1 MAKKISKTGLNLIKE
16 FEGCYLKAYKDPVGV
31 WTIGYGIT
39 NSDKSITGTSI
50 YSGLEIS
57 QKTADEWLENSLNKK
72 YTPLVLKYDGK
83 YNWNQN
89 ELDALVSFAYNIGSI
104 DQLTANGTRSR
115 STIASKILQYD
126 KAGGRV
132 LRGLT
137 RRRRAEHDLFVKPAS
152 ASSKS
157 SEPKKSKSSGSSN
170 KTVKVTAKSGL
181 NLRAGAGTEHKKV
194 VAIPYNKKVT
204 WNGGK
209 TKTDAKGNVWYKLT
223 YSGKTG
229 YAISKFVKEV

>member
-39 NSDKSITGTSI
+39 NSDKAITGTTI
-50 YSGLEIS
+50 KSGLSIS

-72 YTPLVLKYDGK
+72 YTPLVLKYDDK
-83 YNWNQN
+83 YDWNQN

-115 STIASKILQYD
+115 STIASKILQYN
-126 KAGGRV
+126 KAGGNV

-137 RRRRAEHDLFVKPAS
+137 RRRQAEHDLFVKS
-152 ASSKS
+152 AVSSTKAESTETKTSKS
-157 SEPKKSKSSGSSN
+157 SADA
-170 KTVKVTAKSGL
+170 TVRITAKSGL
-181 NLRAGAGTEHKKV
+181 NMRSDAGTNKSKIL
-194 VAIPYNKKVT
+194 AIPYKKKAT
-204 WNGGK
+204 WVDKMKKTVNGV
-209 TKTDAKGNVWYKLT
+209 DWYK
-223 YSGKTG
+223 
-229 YAISKFVKEV
+229 ISYRGEIGWAMAKWLREV